1 VSKSLYNGDSIYK
14 SGNETDFSDVVITGN
29 FAVSTIDPAAC
40 TGSYIVTGANNG
52 GGAITGTFNIV
63 PISYT
68 LRRLGCHIMQGLGN
82 TGFRL
87 SVYSRTGL
95 AIARTAVWDIG
106 NTVNDLG
113 EKFFPVAEVWDGSAW
128 VAGTEAT
135 LQGGQGY
142 YFAISAPQ
150 VSAAARFM
158 GRDAGTTFGPK
169 PWISWTVDN
178 LVDQTPGQ
186 LPAGYESSVRHLI
199 IGAA

>member
-1 VSKSLYNGDSIYK
+1 MNGIFNGSDIYK
-14 SGNETDFSDVVITGN
+14 DGGTDFSNVIITGN

-52 GGAITGTFNIV
+52 GGAITGTFQIV

-87 SVYSRTGL
+87 SVYSRTGQ
-95 AIARTAVWDIG
+95 AIARTALWNIG

-113 EKFFPVAEVWDGSAW
+113 EKFFTVAEVWNGSAW
-128 VAGTEAT
+128 VPGTEAL

-142 YFAISAPQ
+142 YFGISAPQ
-150 VSAAARFM
+150 VSSGARFM

-178 LVDQTPGQ
+178 LADQTPGQ

>member
-1 VSKSLYNGDSIYK
+1 MYVRPSIYK
-14 SGNETDFSDVVITGN
+14 DGGETDFSNDVITGN

-40 TGSYIVTGANNG
+40 TGSYIVTGANN

-142 YFAISAPQ
+142 YFAIGAPQ

>member
-1 VSKSLYNGDSIYK
+1 MSKSLYNGDSIYK

-135 LQGGQGY
+135 LQDEQGY

-158 GRDAGTTFGPK
+158 GRDDGTTFGPK